1 MGVVQGV
8 GVYGV
13 TGGHANGVWVC
24 APCGEHVCGGECVW
38 CACVIYVTQKHIV

>member
-13 TGGHANGVWVC
+13 PGGHANGVWVC
-24 APCGEHVCGGECVW
+24 APCGEHVWGVNVCGVH
-38 CACVIYVTQKHIV
+38 V